1 VVDRDEDDE
10 EAEEVVVVGWI
21 VALVL
26 SVVFG
31 KSVLKWT
38 RKSEPL
44 AEVSLCAPLSPCA
57 NACQHFLVLSPKS
70 GQAPQNPTAV

>member
-31 KSVLKWT
+31 KSV
-38 RKSEPL
+38 
-44 AEVSLCAPLSPCA
+44 
-57 NACQHFLVLSPKS
+57 
-70 GQAPQNPTAV
+70 

>member
-21 VALVL
+21 VALAL

-31 KSVLKWT
+31 KSV
-38 RKSEPL
+38 
-44 AEVSLCAPLSPCA
+44 
-57 NACQHFLVLSPKS
+57 
-70 GQAPQNPTAV
+70 